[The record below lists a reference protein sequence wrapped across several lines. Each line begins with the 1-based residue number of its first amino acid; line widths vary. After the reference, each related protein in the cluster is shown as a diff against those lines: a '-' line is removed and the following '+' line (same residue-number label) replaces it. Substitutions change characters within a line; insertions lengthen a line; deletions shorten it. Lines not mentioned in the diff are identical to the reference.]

1 MAMCLLKSTFSSNL
15 AVISLIHFFFSFLC
29 FLIERYWLTLLWYK
43 CCFFFFC
50 CNVTM
55 NAIQKY
61 SIQRMLLTPVVS
73 VFFSFFFFRSILLF
87 DDVSLSVKAGKNLQ
101 DYHDLHLLM
110 VISVLALLQPQEQT
124 THIVFPYL
132 ESLSRMVCMTL
143 CKILTSELDDHASYN
158 IVHQFSLISS
168 DNSQ

>member
-15 AVISLIHFFFSFLC
+15 AVILLIQFFFSFLC
-29 FLIERYWLTLLWYK
+29 FLIERYWLTLLCYQ
-43 CCFFFFC
+43 CFFS

-73 VFFSFFFFRSILLF
+73 VFFSFLFRSILLF
-87 DDVSLSVKAGKNLQ
+87 GDVSLSVKAGKNLQ

-110 VISVLALLQPQEQT
+110 VIGVLALLQPQEQT

-132 ESLSRMVCMTL
+132 ESLSRMVYMTL

-168 DNSQ
+168 DNPQ